1 MQRVSIVITL
11 FLFVVASAPW
21 LVSSCAPQP
30 LLPLQLSEERAQYET
45 RVAVAQQ
52 ATLAAQRAATS
63 LPPKVVPIGT
73 LSPDLATAVSTA
85 TINVPPAPLTATVP
99 LTATTGMTT
108 SNPITSTSQVTP
120 SVPLSAEILGLATAV
135 MPTAT
140 GGNSSAR
147 ILSSATVTQTGT
159 PVSAV
164 VVARATTSPDPSQAA
179 TVQAVTGMPV
189 SATVSTTATAQTAIT
204 PTPPINTR
212 GMTAVEDIITEEML
226 REQVQNGDTD
236 GSFSDIVVRITPDGL
251 RVTGNAVVML
261 LQRRFTM
268 TGTFVIENESLIV
281 NVDSIRLNGLDVT
294 SQYRV
299 QLESE
304 IRSQLYQLLP
314 QRFVQSFTLE
324 DGQIVVQS
332 LKR

>member
-1 MQRVSIVITL
+1 VQRVSIVIIL
-11 FLFVVASAPW
+11 FLFVVASVPW
-21 LVSSCAPQP
+21 LVSSCTSQP
-30 LLPLQLSEERAQYET
+30 LLPLQLSEERSNYET

-63 LPPKVVPIGT
+63 LPPRVVPIGT
-73 LSPDLATAVSTA
+73 LSPAVATAIFTP
-85 TINVPPAPLTATVP
+85 TINVPAAPLTAT
-99 LTATTGMTT
+99 TDITT
-108 SNPITSTSQVTP
+108 NDQITSTDQVTSMIP
-120 SVPLSAEILGLATAV
+120 RSQEILGFATAV
-135 MPTAT
+135 MPTSSGA
-140 GGNSSAR
+140 NSSAT
-147 ILSSATVTQTGT
+147 ILRSATVTQTAT
-159 PVSAV
+159 PVSTA
-164 VVARATTSPDPSQAA
+164 VVARSTPPAA
-179 TVQAVTGMPV
+179 PPQAVTVVPV
-189 SATVSTTATAQTAIT
+189 GTTDSTVTTTLAVNTPAAIS
-204 PTPPINTR
+204 NTR

-226 REQVQNGDTD
+226 RDQVQKGDTD

-281 NVDSIRLNGLDVT
+281 NIDSILLNGIDVT

-314 QRFVQSFTLE
+314 QRFVQSFALE
-324 DGQIVVQS
+324 DGQVVVQS